1 MKTELLIIKNNG
13 GYIRVKD
20 KEYSCCCID
29 KASVF
34 TMDRISIV
42 KNHVKLL
49 REKGFDKIFITKLIL
64 TEVPFNEDKL

>member
-1 MKTELLIIKNNG
+1 MKTELLVIRNNG

-20 KEYSCCCID
+20 KEYSCCSLD

-42 KNHVKLL
+42 RNHVKSL
-49 REKGFDKIFITKLIL
+49 RDKGFDKIFVTKLIL
-64 TEVPFNEDKL
+64 TEAPFNEDEL